1 MSRGTGST
9 TARRTGESALTTAE
23 GGQAVAGTPMPPSA
37 GRLAAHRTGRTTTGA
52 GPMATH
58 RTGRATA
65 GLTAVLVIS
74 ACASTPDPAPDDL
87 AGCYYFEPGEAAQ
100 SLRLPWGV
108 RLLADTVDGWPALE
122 QRAGV
127 RQAMTLVAPG
137 EEAGHP
143 FGYWLPL
150 DGDSV
155 EIGYPA
161 GGGLLLTLA
170 VGPTHLAGTVTPVG
184 DALPP
189 GAADP
194 RPRSEPVSLLRARCP

>member
-1 MSRGTGST
+1 MMAGSI
-9 TARRTGESALTTAE
+9 ALAMT
-23 GGQAVAGTPMPPSA
+23 
-37 GRLAAHRTGRTTTGA
+37 L
-52 GPMATH
+52 
-58 RTGRATA
+58 
-65 GLTAVLVIS
+65 S

-87 AGCYYFEPGEAAQ
+87 AGCYYFEPGEVAQ
-100 SLRLPWGV
+100 RLRLPWGV
-108 RLLADTVDGWPALE
+108 RVLADTVDGWPALE
-122 QRAGV
+122 QRAGARRAV
-127 RQAMTLVAPG
+127 TLVAPG
-137 EEAGHP
+137 DEAAHP

-161 GGGLLLTLA
+161 GGGLVLTLTA
-170 VGPTHLAGTVTPVG
+170 GPTHLTGTVTPVG